1 VGGDAVQL
9 NLPSARAQ
17 LAMPIARPSHPTLQR
32 RRRRPVL
39 RVFVVTIVFVITAGA
54 VGVAQPSLLEPLCDD
69 YEWLGADTAA
79 AARDYAW
86 TAHDWIYDL
95 LH

>member
-1 VGGDAVQL
+1 
-9 NLPSARAQ
+9 
-17 LAMPIARPSHPTLQR
+17 MPIARPSHPTLQR

-54 VGVAQPSLLEPLCDD
+54 VGVAQPSLLDPLCDD
-69 YEWLGADTAA
+69 YEWFGADTAA